1 MAGRSNPARVVR
13 VKEVALLRRPLTT
26 VLTVAVVTMM
36 IVVAMAMT
44 LFADGTKERLRMNE
58 EVLIVEEIRERYLDT
73 RGPGLH

>member
-1 MAGRSNPARVVR
+1 M
-13 VKEVALLRRPLTT
+13 RRPLTT